1 MGGLICR
8 PHKARA
14 PAGRDEY
21 CTAGINVAT
30 EREQGQP
37 GCMGDNGPASPIQ
50 LSPAFLWQ
58 YLGAGSTGQGWPH
71 ERICFIIQQ
80 TPHWEAR
87 GKQAR
92 PFSPILSLDGCS
104 WPPPRWTRKKLGHW
118 IRVPALAFTNPGE
131 VTGPLGISIPSALKW
146 DALLVL
152 ASLGFWPG
160 LNENVEGVL
169 VVITG
174 IKTAVSQ
181 LINVE
186 NVNVWMPKDKDPA
199 GPFRAPSS
207 PAYCWEFVLFSLE
220 LPEQWVLGVG
230 SAAIH
235 TPRGCIC

>member
-1 MGGLICR
+1 MAVLGGRQYRARLASQKNLL
-8 PHKARA
+8 PH
-14 PAGRDEY
+14 PANSTLGSS
-21 CTAGINVAT
+21 
-30 EREQGQP
+30 RETGKTLQSNP
-37 GCMGDNGPASPIQ
+37 IPAWVQ
-50 LSPAFLWQ
+50 LA
-58 YLGAGSTGQGWPH
+58 
-71 ERICFIIQQ
+71 
-80 TPHWEAR
+80 
-87 GKQAR
+87 
-92 PFSPILSLDGCS
+92 
-104 WPPPRWTRKKLGHW
+104 PPRWAQKKLGHW
-118 IRVPALAFTNPGE
+118 IWVPALASTNPGE

-174 IKTAVSQ
+174 IKTAISQ
-181 LINVE
+181 LISVE

-207 PAYCWEFVLFSLE
+207 PPYCWEFVLFSLE
-220 LPEQWVLGVG
+220 LPEQWVG